1 MRNPTFGSA
10 VALTVLTVLV
20 GCGQADKPTAT
31 EQKSTSPTP
40 STTPDDVSL
49 TLLPNEQQVLTYSD
63 RDAVVSPRAV
73 TVGRNYALYVRCRG
87 DFLTVEV
94 QDMTRRPPWFPRCD
108 GVTNRMVLADGP
120 REIVV
125 YAGGADGTKFT
136 FAVANI
142 KAGAK

>member
-10 VALTVLTVLV
+10 VALAVLTVFA

-31 EQKSTSPTP
+31 EQTSPAP
-40 STTPDDVSL
+40 SAPPDDVSL
-49 TLLPNEQQVLTYSD
+49 TLLPNEQKVLTYSD
-63 RDAVVSPRAV
+63 RDAVVYPKAV
-73 TVGRNYALYVRCRG
+73 TVGRDYALYVRCRG
-87 DFLTVEV
+87 DFLSVEV

-108 GVTNRMVLADGP
+108 GATNRMVLADGP

-125 YAGGADGTKFT
+125 YAGGSDGTKFT